1 MLPTKRPNHRKTR
14 AAILTVSILT
24 ILVAAA
30 IALCVILPLD
40 TDVEEKSTK
49 TAIEESTEEQ
59 TKNLTREEYTSEEIP
74 NLSDTGIER
83 EYYVDYVD
91 LAVLYAG
98 EGVFD
103 IHIRFP
109 DGEDYVVVAGKAITG
124 VADEGFYVRLTDR
137 ENHML
142 SSARTDKDVYSG
154 TQMYLS
160 RYESETGVLTKPD
173 YPWNQFVL
181 GAHGIDEAEATEIY
195 ARRIQLEENLSKF
208 MNQTLS
214 K

>member
-1 MLPTKRPNHRKTR
+1 MLPTKRPNHKKTR
-14 AAILTVSILT
+14 AAILSVSILT

-30 IALCVILPLD
+30 IALYITLPLAS
-40 TDVEEKSTK
+40 DVEEKSTK
-49 TAIEESTEEQ
+49 TAFEESTEVQ
-59 TKNLTREEYTSEEIP
+59 TEDLMKEEYTSEEIP
-74 NLSDTGIER
+74 SQSDTGMEK
-83 EYYVDYVD
+83 EYYVNYVD

-124 VADEGFYVRLTDR
+124 VTDEGFYVRLTDR

-160 RYESETGVLTKPD
+160 RYESETGVGTKPD

-195 ARRIQLEENLSKF
+195 ARRMQLEENLSTF